1 MLISRYWVL
10 KYLMLG
16 YLYAHL
22 LLLGF
27 EIPDVGNLYAH
38 ILLLSFEIPDVGIF
52 IYSLTWL

>member
-10 KYLMLG
+10 KY
-16 YLYAHL
+16 

-38 ILLLSFEIPDVGIF
+38 ISLLSFEIPDVGIF